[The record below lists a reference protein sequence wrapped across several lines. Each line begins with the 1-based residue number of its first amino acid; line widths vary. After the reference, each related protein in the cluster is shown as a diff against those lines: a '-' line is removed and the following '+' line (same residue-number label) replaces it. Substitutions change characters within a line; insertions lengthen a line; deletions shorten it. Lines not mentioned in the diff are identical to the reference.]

1 MFLGTGM
8 CMTMAC
14 MLIFSRLSVTVCG
27 GTGVLIPLAHGAGD
41 GTLGVTLPTTVGAGD
56 GIGVTAHLGDGA
68 VGTTRSTTIIGM
80 HTVRHGAG
88 AAEAAAISDVRVIV
102 LTTVRLQHKGGTTG
116 TIVSIPALVSVVH
129 L

>member
-88 AAEAAAISDVRVIV
+88 AAEAISDVRVIV

-116 TIVSIPALVSVVH
+116 TIVSIPALASVVR